1 MSQFIEYQEKA
12 YIGGDRLNS
21 VVNKEVGSY
30 LKNNILNNEDKE
42 RFLEIENMKSE
53 FRNQNRFVN
62 SNRCR
67 CFDETHSD
75 DSDDDSN
82 ENYRKSIVL
91 DPYDEDKG
99 SKKYNPYIIKNNSTE
114 TFKDTS
120 KDIYKD
126 TENDNE
132 LIEDCELSTSSKNNT
147 TLLIVFIVL
156 LIIVIGLI
164 MLLKFTKSNS
174 IVDLIKKARNNQ

>member
-75 DSDDDSN
+75 NSDDDSN

-99 SKKYNPYIIKNNSTE
+99 SKKYNPYITKNNSTE
-114 TFKDTS
+114 T
-120 KDIYKD
+120 YKSILR
-126 TENDNE
+126 ENDNE

-147 TLLIVFIVL
+147 TLLIVFIIL

-174 IVDLIKKARNNQ
+174 IVDLIKKARRINENY